1 MRKLKTGINKLVGR
15 RAIYIL
21 LLFVILLIPSCA
33 TATALPA
40 YQPLLP
46 EKPEL
51 EEMTE
56 VSDEAYRNIIKLM
69 AYSEAQAVVL
79 EGWQTFYNDLRATF

>member
-1 MRKLKTGINKLVGR
+1 MKKLKTGINKLVGR
-15 RAIYIL
+15 RVL
-21 LLFVILLIPSCA
+21 LLPFFVILLISSCA
-33 TATALPA
+33 TTTALPA

-79 EGWQTFYNDLRATF
+79 EEWQKFYNDLRATL